1 MGDRGVTFVNAGVS
15 GHSTIEE
22 AARLD
27 GLLDALN
34 PVAVVLVFVPND
46 AIPWNETAQRRTD
59 LLSVEERQGS
69 RLLELAGS
77 FSASAGVEEW
87 YHSFY
92 RGVKSADWDR
102 ARRALLAM
110 SELCRARRV
119 RFGVVHFPLMHRLD
133 AYPFTDIE
141 ECVASAA
148 REAEIPYLDLTPSFA
163 GQDART
169 FWVHPVDR
177 HPNAKAHAIAAH
189 ALRPFVEE
197 LVK

>member
-1 MGDRGVTFVNAGVS
+1 
-15 GHSTIEE
+15 
-22 AARLD
+22 
-27 GLLDALN
+27 
-34 PVAVVLVFVPND
+34 
-46 AIPWNETAQRRTD
+46 
-59 LLSVEERQGS
+59 
-69 RLLELAGS
+69 
-77 FSASAGVEEW
+77 
-87 YHSFY
+87 
-92 RGVKSADWDR
+92 
-102 ARRALLAM
+102 
-110 SELCRARRV
+110 V

-133 AYPFTDIE
+133 AYPVTDIE

-177 HPNAKAHAIAAH
+177 HPNAKAHAIAAQ